1 MRCLFSDVVTV
12 TDVGFCRQQVELLPL
27 ITH

>member
-1 MRCLFSDVVTV
+1 MRCLFSDVLTV
-12 TDVGFCRQQVELLPL
+12 TDVGICRQQVELLPL